1 MQSYDEILG
10 QGSTTGFGQ
19 FDKDYGILGT
29 IGSLFTNPLGAWD
42 EFLNGASNRVNY
54 ETAMQNLEY
63 QRENLDYQKA
73 LQKEI
78 FNREDTSYQRT
89 VKDMRAAGLNP
100 LTMTGTNDAGEAI
113 ATSPLHNDF
122 QMQNNG
128 LANGLSQLMN
138 IANSWQN
145 FQIGEAKVGEA
156 WADTIGKWNDVT
168 YNTDKDVRNWR
179 KGNEYFNFQQ
189 GRLDTN
195 EKWRREE
202 FNRAFGTWDGME
214 GDMRDALLISNLL
227 FNNNYSTPEEWFAN
241 GKSHI
246 GYNKVSGEGLT
257 EGEKGFREDLLSTYM
272 GKEIAEYSG
281 EMIKNIADLK
291 NMFSLKKKKSSRK

>member
-1 MQSYDEILG
+1 MQSYDELLK
-10 QGSTTGFGQ
+10 QGSSTGFGQ
-19 FDKDYGILGT
+19 FSGDYGILGT

-42 EFLNGASNRVNY
+42 EFMNGASNRINY
-54 ETAMQNLEY
+54 ETAMQNLDY

-89 VKDMRAAGLNP
+89 VEDMRAAGLNP

-122 QMQNNG
+122 QMNNNG

-156 WADTIGKWNDVT
+156 WADTIQKWNDVD
-168 YNTDKDVRNWR
+168 YNEKVKNWR
-179 KGNEYFNFQQ
+179 AGSEWFKFNQDRF
-189 GRLDTN
+189 DTN
-195 EKWRREE
+195 EKARREE
-202 FNRAFGTWDGME
+202 FNRMFGTWDGME
-214 GDMRDALLISNLL
+214 GDLRDSFLMTHLFFDNPYGTADFRYTKDAGAFISDNS
-227 FNNNYSTPEEWFAN
+227 FEKN
-241 GKSHI
+241 GFS
-246 GYNKVSGEGLT
+246 
-257 EGEKGFREDLLSTYM
+257 EDFLSTYM
-272 GKEIAEYSG
+272 GKEIAEYAG
-281 EMIKNIADLK
+281 EMIKNISDIK
-291 NMFSLKKKKSSRK
+291 NMFKPKKKENFNKK